1 MGLHSLSIWSINH
14 MGCQKEQT
22 TSPVHFP
29 GLPTFNFFTLMD
41 IQSSKTKHKKTNWF
55 NTQYDQHFKTRQ
67 QNQVDLENIKA
78 PICSIFFAC
87 PFAIPSSIFISSDFI
102 KHCPWK
108 RASQGPHIA
117 M

>member
-78 PICSIFFAC
+78 PICSIFLRALLRFQVPSA
-87 PFAIPSSIFISSDFI
+87 FRVISSSIV
-102 KHCPWK
+102 HGNVLL
-108 RASQGPHIA
+108 RGPT
-117 M
+117 